1 MSCCESTLNCSAQS
15 NAATE
20 DCIIAYKIFDQCRK
34 QICLTP
40 CLLGPARCARNSA
53 SCNEILQE
61 GDIIVPPMNAASVS
75 IDDLTL
81 CKILITKKKENAFR
95 TGYWDVEIKF
105 VFSYTITFRDSDCN
119 FITCKRAT
127 SVYTM
132 QVTLFGSVGSDT
144 AMATDLVNAEGIS
157 ASSGPFVS
165 VEAKA
170 AALDAELRLTPKCGC
185 DCGCGCD
192 DSVVE
197 VPTAVCVTIGLFVIV
212 RLFRPVNMLVR
223 NYGCCIPDECSGAE
237 SSESV
242 CDFFNSLSFP
252 SDMFCPP
259 TLSELESN
267 CGCNNSCSNGCSNN
281 CSNSYSNGCNSGCKR

>member
-40 CLLGPARCARNSA
+40 CLLGPARCARNTS

-75 IDDLTL
+75 IDDLSL

-95 TGYWDVEIKF
+95 TGYWDIEIKF

-185 DCGCGCD
+185 DCGCGCGCD

-197 VPTAVCVTIGLFVIV
+197 VPTAVCVTIGLFAIV

-223 NYGCCIPDECSGAE
+223 NYGCCIPDDCTGAE

-259 TLSELESN
+259 TLNELESN
-267 CGCNNSCSNGCSNN
+267 CGCNNSCNNSCGCSNS
-281 CSNSYSNGCNSGCKR
+281 CSNSCKR

>member
-15 NAATE
+15 NASTE

-40 CLLGPARCARNSA
+40 CLLGPARCARNAA

-61 GDIIVPPMNAASVS
+61 GDIIVPPSNAASVS
-75 IDDLTL
+75 IDDLCL

-132 QVTLFGSVGSDT
+132 QATLFGSVGSDT
-144 AMATDLVNAEGIS
+144 AMATDLVNAEGLS
-157 ASSGPFVS
+157 TSSGPYVS
-165 VEAKA
+165 VEGKA
-170 AALDAELRLTPKCGC
+170 AALDAELRLTPKCSC

-197 VPTAVCVTIGLFVIV
+197 VPTAVCVTIGLFAVI
-212 RLFRPVNMLVR
+212 RLFRPVNMLVHS
-223 NYGCCIPDECSGAE
+223 YGCCIPDDCTATE
-237 SSESV
+237 STESV

-259 TLSELESN
+259 TLSELENACSGN
-267 CGCNNSCSNGCSNN
+267 CN
-281 CSNSYSNGCNSGCKR
+281 CRN

>member
-1 MSCCESTLNCSAQS
+1 MSCCESTFNCSAQS
-15 NAATE
+15 NATTE

-40 CLLGPARCARNSA
+40 CLLGPARCARNTA

-75 IDDLTL
+75 IDDLCL

-95 TGYWDVEIKF
+95 TGYWDVEVKF
-105 VFSYTITFRDSDCN
+105 VFSYTITFKDSDCN
-119 FITCKRAT
+119 FITCTRAT

-144 AMATDLVNAEGIS
+144 AMATDLVKADGLS
-157 ASSGPFVS
+157 ASSGPYVS

-170 AALDAELRLTPKCGC
+170 AGLSAELRLTPKCNCDFGC
-185 DCGCGCD
+185 DCGCGCGCD
-192 DSVVE
+192 DCVTE
-197 VPTAVCVTIGLFVIV
+197 VPTAVCVTIGLFAII
-212 RLFRPVNMLVR
+212 RLFRPVNMLVHS
-223 NYGCCIPDECSGAE
+223 YGCCIPEDCTGAE
-237 SSESV
+237 SSENV

-259 TLSELESN
+259 TRNELENN
-267 CGCNNSCSNGCSNN
+267 CGCSNNNSNNSCSNCSG
-281 CSNSYSNGCNSGCKR
+281 SCKR